1 MLTTIYHSHSFSE
14 IGKRTNNEDSIYPK
28 QGEAN
33 TNTRLFLVCDGM
45 GGSEGGEIASRVTCE
60 IISEYFLTHVRP
72 NSAIST
78 IEQHIHQA
86 LGQVQI
92 ELKSI
97 ILEKPS
103 TRKMGTTLA
112 LLYIHNQGVTIAHIG
127 DSRVYHIQETD
138 FWHTEDHS
146 FVYEL
151 YKMGAIDKSEMAI
164 HPKKNMITRVIEGN
178 DETLEPDI
186 KHISKIAK
194 GDYFMLMSDGILEAF
209 NDVALVSLMRDISL
223 TDNEKLEGI
232 KKRCND
238 FSRDNQSI
246 IMIKI
251 KDISPSYMQIF
262 NWIKELFGSSE
273 TTPQYKTLKSCFT
286 EEYFFEKR
294 FFMASKIPRP
304 FLSFLK
310 HLRLG

>member
-1 MLTTIYHSHSFSE
+1 MLKIIYYSHSFSE

-28 QGEAN
+28 QSEAN

-45 GGSEGGEIASRVTCE
+45 GGTEGGEIASRVTCE
-60 IISEYFLTHVRP
+60 IISQYFLKHVKSD
-72 NSAIST
+72 SAIST

-86 LGQVQI
+86 LEQVQI
-92 ELKSI
+92 KLKSI
-97 ILEKPS
+97 ILEKPYIS
-103 TRKMGTTLA
+103 KMGTTLA

-127 DSRVYHIQETD
+127 DSRIYHIQETD

-151 YKMGAIDKSEMAI
+151 YKMGAIEKSEMAI

-178 DETLEPDI
+178 DETLKPDI

-209 NDVALVSLMRDISL
+209 NDETLVSLMRDSSL

-251 KDISPSYMQIF
+251 KDVLLWYMQVF
-262 NWIKELFGSSE
+262 NSIKGLFDS
-273 TTPQYKTLKSCFT
+273 TK
-286 EEYFFEKR
+286 
-294 FFMASKIPRP
+294 AIP
-304 FLSFLK
+304 SV
-310 HLRLG
+310 

>member
-1 MLTTIYHSHSFSE
+1 MLKIIYYSHSFSE

-28 QGEAN
+28 QSEAN

-45 GGSEGGEIASRVTCE
+45 GGTEGGEIASRVTCE
-60 IISEYFLTHVRP
+60 IISQYFLKHVKSD
-72 NSAIST
+72 SAIST

-86 LGQVQI
+86 LEQVQI
-92 ELKSI
+92 KLKSI
-97 ILEKPS
+97 ILEKPYIS
-103 TRKMGTTLA
+103 KMGTTLA

-127 DSRVYHIQETD
+127 DSRIYHIQETD

-151 YKMGAIDKSEMAI
+151 YKMGAIEKSEMAI

-178 DETLEPDI
+178 DETLKPDI

-209 NDVALVSLMRDISL
+209 NDETLVSLMRDSSL

-251 KDISPSYMQIF
+251 KDVLPWYMQVF
-262 NWIKELFGSSE
+262 NSIKGLFDS
-273 TTPQYKTLKSCFT
+273 TK
-286 EEYFFEKR
+286 
-294 FFMASKIPRP
+294 AIP
-304 FLSFLK
+304 SV
-310 HLRLG
+310 

>member
-1 MLTTIYHSHSFSE
+1 MLKIIYYSHSFSE

-28 QGEAN
+28 QSEAN

-45 GGSEGGEIASRVTCE
+45 GGTEGGEIASRVTCE
-60 IISEYFLTHVRP
+60 IISQYFLKHVKSD
-72 NSAIST
+72 SAIST

-86 LGQVQI
+86 LEQVQI
-92 ELKSI
+92 KLKSI
-97 ILEKPS
+97 ILEKPH
-103 TRKMGTTLA
+103 THKMGTTLA

-127 DSRVYHIQETD
+127 DSRIYHIQETD

-151 YKMGAIDKSEMAI
+151 YKMGAIEKSEMAI

-178 DETLEPDI
+178 DETLKPDI

-209 NDVALVSLMRDISL
+209 NDETLVSLMRDSSL

-251 KDISPSYMQIF
+251 KDVLPWYMQVF
-262 NWIKELFGSSE
+262 NSIKGLFDS
-273 TTPQYKTLKSCFT
+273 TK
-286 EEYFFEKR
+286 
-294 FFMASKIPRP
+294 AIP
-304 FLSFLK
+304 SV
-310 HLRLG
+310 

>member
-1 MLTTIYHSHSFSE
+1 MVKNIKRVSKIDRPLSLSE
-14 IGKRTNNEDSIYPK
+14 VGKRANNEDSIYPT
-28 QGEAN
+28 QGQAN

-45 GGSEGGEIASRVTCE
+45 GGTEGGEIASRVTCE
-60 IISEYFLTHVRP
+60 IISEYFLTHVKAD
-72 NSAIST
+72 SAIST

-86 LGQVQI
+86 LEQVQI
-92 ELKSI
+92 EFKSI
-97 ILEKPS
+97 ILEKPH

-112 LLYIHNQGVTIAHIG
+112 LLYIHNQGITIAHIG
-127 DSRVYHIQETD
+127 DSRVYHIQQTD

-151 YKMGAIDKSEMAI
+151 YKMGAIDKSEMAV

-178 DETLEPDI
+178 NETLKPDI

-209 NDVALVSLMRDISL
+209 NDETLVLLMRDNSL

-232 KKRCND
+232 RKRCSD

-246 IMIKI
+246 IIIKI
-251 KDISPSYMQIF
+251 KNVSPWYMQIF
-262 NWIKELFGSSE
+262 NSIKDLFDSS
-273 TTPQYKTLKSCFT
+273 K
-286 EEYFFEKR
+286 
-294 FFMASKIPRP
+294 AIP
-304 FLSFLK
+304 SV
-310 HLRLG
+310 